1 MTINEVLVSGFKE
14 FPQFTYC
21 GVDLFGPF
29 TDKNYKKELR
39 RYGVMFTCLCSCAIH
54 IETAY
59 SLETDSF
66 FAWWDPTMA
75 PTSLRLSRSFEKPSR
90 RWIIIKY
97 HICKHT
103 QSLLKNMD
111 QKPIQSKL
119 HEWGLGTRFEQHEA
133 SWTHFSKHTEVRTLK
148 YYTCCWWK
156 AKQLSPHN

>member
-1 MTINEVLVSGFKE
+1 MQTFNDVAKGQPYLKIILWCHHKTGHSGRGMTINEVLVSGFKE

-66 FAWWDPTMA
+66 FA
-75 PTSLRLSRSFEKPSR
+75 
-90 RWIIIKY
+90 
-97 HICKHT
+97 
-103 QSLLKNMD
+103 
-111 QKPIQSKL
+111 
-119 HEWGLGTRFEQHEA
+119 
-133 SWTHFSKHTEVRTLK
+133 
-148 YYTCCWWK
+148 
-156 AKQLSPHN
+156 